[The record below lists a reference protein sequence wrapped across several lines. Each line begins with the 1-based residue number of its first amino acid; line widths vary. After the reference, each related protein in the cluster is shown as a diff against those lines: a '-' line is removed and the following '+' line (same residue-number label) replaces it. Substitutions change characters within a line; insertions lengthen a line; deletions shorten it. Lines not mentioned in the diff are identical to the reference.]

1 MLKIANAPCSWGVL
15 EFEIEGGVAG
25 YAQVL
30 DEIRDTGY
38 AGTELGDW
46 GFYPT
51 DPAQLREEL
60 ARRNLQLLAA
70 FVPVDFSNPANHGA
84 GQESALRV
92 AHLLAAASDVS
103 PVIVLSDDNGKNP
116 VRTKYAGRIQPSQG
130 LTPAQWNIFA
140 SAVDNLARVIR
151 DETGVRSTFHHHGA
165 GFVET
170 PAEINTLLERTNPEL
185 VNLCFDTGHYR
196 FGGGD
201 PVEGL
206 RKHADRIGLVHFKDF
221 DPQIAAQARADDWD
235 YFQTIRHGVYCELG
249 KGDVNF
255 RGVLDWLAAHNY
267 DGWITV
273 EQDVLPG
280 MGTPKASAQR
290 NREYLRGLG
299 V

>member
-1 MLKIANAPCSWGVL
+1 MPKIANAPCSWGVL
-15 EFEIEGGVAG
+15 EFDIEGSVAG
-25 YAQVL
+25 YARVL
-30 DEIRDTGY
+30 DEMRETGY

-51 DPAQLREEL
+51 APNQLRDEL
-60 ARRNLQLLAA
+60 ARRQLQLVAA
-70 FVPVDFSNPANHGA
+70 FVPVDFSNPAHHAA
-84 GQESALRV
+84 GRESALRV
-92 AHLLAAASDVS
+92 ARLLAAASDVS
-103 PVIVLSDDNGKNP
+103 PVVILSDDNGKNP
-116 VRTKYAGRIQPSQG
+116 TRTKYAGRIQPAHG
-130 LTPAQWNIFA
+130 LTPAQWDIFA
-140 SAVDNLARVIR
+140 RAVDELARGIWE
-151 DETGVRSTFHHHGA
+151 ETGVRSTFHHHGA

-170 PAEINTLLERTNPEL
+170 PAEIALLLERTNPGW

-201 PVEGL
+201 PLEGL
-206 RKHADRIGLVHFKDF
+206 QKHADRIGHVHFKDY
-221 DPQIAAQARADDWD
+221 DANIAAQARAEDWE

-249 KGDVNF
+249 KGNVNF
-255 RGVLDWLAAHNY
+255 RAVLDWLAANGY

-290 NREYLRGLG
+290 NRDYLRALG